1 MGCGKSKDAVATGN
15 TITKSQ
21 SNKKEDVVV
30 GTTANANTTT
40 PNALVVKEKGE
51 SKKDEVINKVV
62 EKVGGV
68 GEITK
73 EEFEGGAKEET
84 KSEDIVATDEKIIG
98 VGGSEKSK
106 DVVEEKGLD
115 EEAKME
121 TTTNGVG
128 EQVKE
133 KEEKEE
139 AAAQTI
145 DTKTPPAAIA
155 AATPTAA
162 SEEETTLVS
171 NQEIVAASP
180 AEQPKTN

>member
-1 MGCGKSKDAVATGN
+1 MGCGKSKDAVATEN
-15 TITKSQ
+15 TITKSK
-21 SNKKEDVVV
+21 SNKKEDVAVE
-30 GTTANANTTT
+30 TTTNGNTTT
-40 PNALVVKEKGE
+40 PNTLVEEKRE
-51 SKKDEVINKVV
+51 SKKDEVINKAV
-62 EKVGGV
+62 EKVGEG

-106 DVVEEKGLD
+106 DVVDEKGLG

-121 TTTNGVG
+121 TKTNGVG
-128 EQVKE
+128 ELVKE

-139 AAAQTI
+139 AAVPTVAAE
-145 DTKTPPAAIA
+145 TPPAAIS

-162 SEEETTLVS
+162 SEEEKTLVS
-171 NQEIVAASP
+171 NQEIVPGSP
-180 AEQPKTN
+180 AEEPKTN